1 MRNFFK
7 SLIPLNA
14 AKLLIFLRQ
23 AKYFAAF
30 LVMYCYFHVS
40 FLIFSRVVLS
50 LCFDCH
56 GIIIAKSP
64 FLRGIIFAVKL

>member
-30 LVMYCYFHVS
+30 LVMYCYFHLS
-40 FLIFSRVVLS
+40 FITFSRAALS
-50 LCFDCH
+50 LRFD
-56 GIIIAKSP
+56 
-64 FLRGIIFAVKL
+64 